1 MTLHSRMPWMAAFRP
16 VAKMSDRDQR
26 EFDRIDTLST
36 SLANRIRQSF
46 LDAIRGVADKIDLKK
61 IADYLEAGRT
71 TDAIGVVNAQLIADG
86 LVPLSTAITD
96 ATVVAGKSAA
106 VAMQDL
112 RALSGLNISF
122 GVVNPQTVA
131 HLRSYE
137 MDKIVGMTQQ
147 ALAAVRTAITTG
159 VQAGRNPRDVAR
171 DVRGAIGLTAQQ
183 TQAVANFRAALENQQ
198 ADALDRAL
206 RDKRFDATVA
216 RSIRDKAPIPK
227 AKIDAMVDRYR
238 ARYLKYRSEVIAR
251 TEAITAV
258 NAGNRLAWKQA
269 IADGKIAAD
278 QVTRKW
284 AFTHDSR
291 TRHAHMTIPALN
303 PDGVGIDEPFKSELG
318 PILYPG
324 DPNATAANRI
334 QCRCAQIIRFRAA

>member
-1 MTLHSRMPWMAAFRP
+1 MNYPWLAAP
-16 VAKMSDRDQR
+16 VVKMSDRDKR

-36 SLANRIRQSF
+36 VLANRIRQAF
-46 LDAIRGVADKIDLKK
+46 LDAIRGIAEKIDLKQ
-61 IADYLEAGRT
+61 IADYLAAGRT
-71 TDAIGVVNAQLIADG
+71 ADAIGVVNAQLIADG
-86 LVPLSTAITD
+86 LVPLSTSITD
-96 ATVVAGKSAA
+96 ATIAAGRSA
-106 VAMQDL
+106 VGAMREVQ
-112 RALSGLNISF
+112 ALSGLNISF
-122 GVVNPQTVA
+122 GQTNPATVA

-137 MDKIVGMTQQ
+137 MDKIIGMTQQ
-147 ALAAVRTAITTG
+147 ALASVKTAITAG
-159 VQAGRNPRDVAR
+159 VQAGRNPIDVAR
-171 DVRGAIGLTAQQ
+171 DVRGAIGLTDRQ

-216 RSIRDKAPIPK
+216 RAIRDKAPIPK
-227 AKIDAMVDRYR
+227 AKIDAMVERYR

-251 TEAITAV
+251 TEAITAL

-269 IADGKIAAD
+269 IADGKIAAA

-284 AFTHDSR
+284 IYTHDGKA
-291 TRHAHMTIPALN
+291 RHAHRTIPALN
-303 PDGVGIDEPFKSELG
+303 ADGVGIDEPFKSELG

-334 QCRCAQIIRFRAA
+334 QCRCAQVIRFHPSAS